1 VSDATAPFVAVVRR
15 ELRRRLLEEQ
25 LPRITRCAEL
35 LGDERVWERP
45 SPNTNSVGNLI
56 LHLCG
61 NTTQWILA
69 EFTALEDQRDR
80 DAEFAARGGVS
91 VAELCKRLG
100 EVYTAACDAVDAAT
114 EAQLLAEREVQG
126 YPETGLSAVLHVLE
140 HSSGH
145 AGQIYAWTKQATGV
159 DLKFYDL

>member
-1 VSDATAPFVAVVRR
+1 MSDATAPFVAVVRR

-91 VAELCKRLG
+91 VAELCAKLG
-100 EVYTAACDAVDAAT
+100 EVYSAACDAVDAAT
-114 EAQLLAEREVQG
+114 ETQLHAEREVQG
-126 YPETGLSAVLHVLE
+126 YAETGLSAVLHVLE

-145 AGQIYAWTKQATGV
+145 AGQIDAWTKQATGV

>member
-1 VSDATAPFVAVVRR
+1 MSDATAPFVAVVRR

-45 SPNTNSVGNLI
+45 SPNTNSVGNLV

-80 DAEFAARGGVS
+80 DAEFFARGGVS
-91 VAELCKRLG
+91 VAELCAKLD

-114 EAQLLAEREVQG
+114 EAQLLAERTVQG

>member
-1 VSDATAPFVAVVRR
+1 MSDATAPFVAVVRR

-35 LGDERVWERP
+35 LGDQRVWERP

-80 DAEFAARGGVS
+80 DADAPQQPAA
-91 VAELCKRLG
+91 
-100 EVYTAACDAVDAAT
+100 
-114 EAQLLAEREVQG
+114 
-126 YPETGLSAVLHVLE
+126 
-140 HSSGH
+140 
-145 AGQIYAWTKQATGV
+145 
-159 DLKFYDL
+159 